1 MSRVQRLPILAQ
13 VLIVGLY
20 VAVAVQYARLTPLWQ
35 APDEPAHY
43 NYVRYVAE
51 HGELPVLQPG
61 DYPHDYLEKLKANR
75 FPPHMSIDSV
85 RYESWQPPLYYAMA
99 AAVYRL
105 CQGLDLPGRVLA
117 LRLLSVLFGAL
128 LVIVAGRVAACIAP
142 GATWLALGAM
152 AIVATVPM
160 HVAMTSAVNND
171 TLAEVWVALI
181 LWQLVARLRSPKP
194 LQPWLLLG
202 VTVGLAGLTK
212 TSTWATLPLVGA
224 VVCYVTRRRPRDW
237 GRFALRR
244 SLAVALPALVL
255 VLPWVARNMR
265 VYGAGDP
272 FAFARHS
279 TVVIGQLRTADWL
292 ADVGLRHAVAALA
305 TTTFHS
311 FWGQFGWMGV
321 PIDPR
326 IYRGLAILTAL
337 ALAGLALR
345 VPRAWRELEREQR
358 VPWLL
363 LAGSLLLTG
372 ASFIWYN
379 LSFVQHQG
387 RYLFPAL
394 VPMSLLLAAG
404 WHEVTRRARRTLLA
418 GALCGFA
425 LVLATGDAIQAQ
437 AQDRRTLIA
446 LLGTSVS
453 SWLASRLPDG
463 AADWLYALP
472 YPLLVGLD
480 LLCLY
485 GYVIPYLRP

>member
-1 MSRVQRLPILAQ
+1 MSRVQRLAILAQ
-13 VLIVGLY
+13 AVIVGLY

-51 HGELPVLQPG
+51 HGELPILQPG
-61 DYPHDYLEKLKANR
+61 DYPHEYLEELKANR

-85 RYESWQPPLYYAMA
+85 RYESWQPPLYYVLG
-99 AAVYRL
+99 AAVYSL
-105 CQGLDLPGRVLA
+105 TQGLDLAGTVLA

-128 LVIVAGRVAACIAP
+128 LVIVAGRIAACVAP
-142 GATWLALGAM
+142 GVTWLALGAM

-171 TLAEVWVALI
+171 TLAELWVALI
-181 LWQLVARLRSPKP
+181 LWQLVARLQSPKP

-224 VVCYVTRRRPRDW
+224 VVCYVTWRQPKNR
-237 GRFALRR
+237 GKFALRR
-244 SLAVALPALVL
+244 SLAVALPALVV

-279 TVVIGQLRTADWL
+279 TVVIGQLRTPDWL
-292 ADVGLRHAVAALA
+292 ADVGLRHAMTALV

-321 PIDPR
+321 PIDLR
-326 IYRGLAILTAL
+326 IYRGLAILTVL
-337 ALAGLALR
+337 ALVGLALR
-345 VPRAWRELEREQR
+345 ISRVWRELGQEQR
-358 VPWLL
+358 GAWLL
-363 LAGSLLLTG
+363 LAGSLLLTA

-404 WHEVTRRARRTLLA
+404 WHEITRRTRRALLA
-418 GALCGFA
+418 GALCGLA
-425 LVLATGDAIQAQ
+425 LVLAAGDAIRAQ

-446 LLGTSVS
+446 LLGMSVS
-453 SWLASRLPDG
+453 AWMASRLPDG
-463 AADWLYALP
+463 AGDWLYALP

>member
-1 MSRVQRLPILAQ
+1 MSRVPRLAILAQ

-20 VAVAVQYARLTPLWQ
+20 VAVAIQYARLTPLWQ

-51 HGELPVLQPG
+51 YGELPVLQPG
-61 DYPHDYLEKLKANR
+61 DYPHEYLEELKANR

-99 AAVYRL
+99 AVVYRL
-105 CQGLDLPGRVLA
+105 CQALDLPGRVLA

-128 LVIVAGRVAACIAP
+128 LIIVTGHISARVAP

-160 HVAMTSAVNND
+160 HVAMTSAINND
-171 TLAEVWVALI
+171 TLAELWVALI
-181 LWQLVARLRSPKP
+181 LWQLLARLRSPKP

-212 TSTWATLPLVGA
+212 TSTWATLPLVAG
-224 VVCYVTRRRPRDW
+224 VVGYVSWRRPKNR

-255 VLPWVARNMR
+255 VLPWVARNMS

-279 TVVIGQLRTADWL
+279 AVVVGQLRTAEWL
-292 ADVGLRHAVAALA
+292 ADVGLRHAVAALV
-305 TTTFHS
+305 TTTFQS

-321 PIDPR
+321 PIDLR
-326 IYRGLAILTAL
+326 IYRGLAVFAAL

-345 VPRAWRELEREQR
+345 LPRAWRELGREQR
-358 VPWLL
+358 VAWLL

-372 ASFIWYN
+372 ASFVWYN

-394 VPMSLLLAAG
+394 VPMSLLLAVG
-404 WHEVTRRARRTLLA
+404 WHEITRRSRRALLI
-418 GALCGFA
+418 GVLC
-425 LVLATGDAIQAQ
+425 VLALALAAGDAIRAQ
-437 AQDRRTLIA
+437 AQDKRTLAA
-446 LLGTSVS
+446 LFGMSVAA
-453 SWLASRLPDG
+453 WLASRLPDG